1 MRFALLLLVSLT
13 VWWIEGPVFRSPSSA
28 PLAAFIV
35 WHDAGWALG
44 ALVALACI
52 ASLAGWLDRFHEWFL
67 ERVDGFAAN

>member
-1 MRFALLLLVSLT
+1 MWFALLLFVSLT
-13 VWWIEGPVFRSPSSA
+13 VWWIDGSFRFA
-28 PLAAFIV
+28 IVCALAALIV

-44 ALVALACI
+44 AVVSLACI